1 MVFTHPYK
9 GTRQKAPLSG
19 DGGGQPEGKPRQ
31 EQEEAGCS
39 CPEAV
44 AAQTLLLFQANVFA
58 QQDSVAWGES
68 FIFNTVAWKL
78 LQLQISSLTYLLGNP
93 EIIPKGYI
101 RREKRSHVRFLQS
114 QT

>member
-9 GTRQKAPLSG
+9 GTIVWGWGRAGRGKAKARA
-19 DGGGQPEGKPRQ
+19 GGGWLFL
-31 EQEEAGCS
+31 S
-39 CPEAV
+39 PEAV
-44 AAQTLLLFQANVFA
+44 AGVAQTLLPLQANIFA
-58 QQDSVAWGES
+58 QQYSVAWGES

-78 LQLQISSLTYLLGNP
+78 LQLQIFSPTYLLGNP